1 MRKYDEL
8 IVEVVVSFFHQF
20 LLSFEDGSSFPA
32 SGTGVAFVYY
42 LYNIQITLNYGL
54 LQVNMDKI
62 LSFHLLTGLNHC

>member
-8 IVEVVVSFFHQF
+8 IVEVVVSFFHEF

-42 LYNIQITLNYGL
+42 LYNIQIT
-54 LQVNMDKI
+54 
-62 LSFHLLTGLNHC
+62 